1 MIVLGTNK
9 HKGFNI
15 ESIERDESSWQ
26 STRVSHYASFGGG
39 EMGERIRAFDWSK
52 TPIGSTRN
60 MVTPCCGGIVLR
72 HRYVLNG
79 E

>member
-15 ESIERDESSWQ
+15 ESIERDGSSWQ
-26 STRVSHYASFGGG
+26 STRYHITQALAAVKWGSGFELSIGQRLQSVPANVVS
-39 EMGERIRAFDWSK
+39 
-52 TPIGSTRN
+52 
-60 MVTPCCGGIVLR
+60 
-72 HRYVLNG
+72 YVLNG